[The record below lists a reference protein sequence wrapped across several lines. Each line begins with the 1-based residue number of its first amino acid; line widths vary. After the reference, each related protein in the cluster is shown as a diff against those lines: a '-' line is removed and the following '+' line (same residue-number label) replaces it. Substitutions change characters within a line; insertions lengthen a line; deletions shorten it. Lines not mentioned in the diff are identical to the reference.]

1 MFVLVTN
8 RRINPEQENTGNE
21 NLFGEEPNE
30 KGSNELRWAK
40 VKRDSSTGAW
50 TLKLQKEENDQKEL
64 PSKILLEKLLV
75 KVRAGKLGPRWVV
88 VVHGYG
94 QTFRD
99 SLEEAHQ
106 LQQAYQRERRLE
118 SVNVILFS
126 WPSRPGGALGTILQP
141 ISSYRQAQAAA
152 VPSSIA
158 LAIALRRVWSFFA
171 APALGADS
179 LMPGVRNFSLCLK
192 VHSRGNLLLEN
203 LVRNKQLEQDTMVGS
218 GRRRLQ
224 PLMLDTLTLH
234 QADVDAE
241 DHTEWVDRIRF
252 ARNVIITLNQYDG
265 ILRLSD
271 AINPLRLGLA
281 RAGFGSRATY
291 VDFTG
296 GRNVSAAHNL
306 FLDVDNKIVQLFC
319 YRAMTGFPVHL
330 MMNPAS
336 GFWEDRASGVW
347 RIGPRP
353 GRNRRLFDDE

>member
-8 RRINPEQENTGNE
+8 RRINPGKEDAGDES
-21 NLFGEEPNE
+21 LFGDELNE
-30 KGSNELRWAK
+30 KGSNELRWAR
-40 VKRDSSTGAW
+40 VKRNPSTGAW
-50 TLKLQKEENDQKEL
+50 TLKLQKEEENQQEL
-64 PSKILLEKLLV
+64 PSKLLLEKLLV

-94 QTFRD
+94 QSFRE

-106 LQQAYQRERRLE
+106 LQQAYQRERRQE

-126 WPSRPGGALGTILQP
+126 WPSKPGGALGTILQP

-152 VPSSIA
+152 VPSSVA
-158 LAIALRRVWSFFA
+158 LAIALRRIWSFFA

-179 LMPGVRNFSLCLK
+179 LMPGVRDFSLCLT

-203 LVRNKQLEQDTMVGS
+203 LVRNKQLEQDSMVS
-218 GRRRLQ
+218 NTGRRPQ
-224 PLMLDTLTLH
+224 PLLLDTLTLH

-252 ARNVIITLNQYDG
+252 ARNIIITLNEFDG
-265 ILRLSD
+265 VLRLSD

-281 RAGFGSRATY
+281 RSGFGSRATY
-291 VDFTG
+291 VDFSG
-296 GRNVSAAHNL
+296 GRRVAAAHNL
-306 FLDVDNKIVQLFC
+306 FLNVDNRIVQLFC
-319 YRAMTGFPVHL
+319 YRTMTGFPVHQ
-330 MMNPAS
+330 MMGAAS

-353 GRNRRLFDDE
+353 RRDRRLFDDE